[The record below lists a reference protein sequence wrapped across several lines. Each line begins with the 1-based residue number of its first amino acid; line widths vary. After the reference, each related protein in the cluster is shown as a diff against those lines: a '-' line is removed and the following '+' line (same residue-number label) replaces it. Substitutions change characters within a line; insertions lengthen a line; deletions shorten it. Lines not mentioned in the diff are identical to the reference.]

1 MRINIRRTP
10 ALYFRLVLVVASV
23 SHFAYGPAN
32 ALCFDAH
39 VCSQNRFAPQD
50 PSLSSFLIIADA
62 ALSMAPRPRDAVDAA
77 RGKSGVI
84 LRLREA
90 SQWGGSR
97 VFCVR
102 DGKGRGSYEQVK
114 NWGRLMTSGG
124 RAHGA
129 RRRRRRRRDAPPRL
143 GRLVLREGEGRAVVD
158 MSIQI
163 GQVI

>member
-1 MRINIRRTP
+1 MAWCASTAIFLKSRAANFASATRAAGCVAPKEVRITGREQTGFKVP
-10 ALYFRLVLVVASV
+10 AAAALRGDAAHHAGKHTTHTSTSFPFGSGRGVR
-23 SHFAYGPAN
+23 FAPRVRPAN
-32 ALCFDAH
+32 APCCDAH

-97 VFCVR
+97 
-102 DGKGRGSYEQVK
+102 GGSRFV
-114 NWGRLMTSGG
+114 
-124 RAHGA
+124 
-129 RRRRRRRRDAPPRL
+129 
-143 GRLVLREGEGRAVVD
+143 
-158 MSIQI
+158 
-163 GQVI
+163 